1 MLPQIKPQFLI
12 YHTSLIFHKNASN
25 FEIKVSLELFS
36 TQLRRNFTVREAC
49 PTPTTHQRLNL
60 FHFIAEPIT
69 STQHHQKQLLKVCTL
84 VWIKSTSNSGQAS
97 EAETHRT
104 SLDPEQDP
112 WFLPI
117 VPCHLGSSWD
127 LRQYPVAVMA
137 TSNTGW
143 PTTAMLFEWLPMKS
157 PLQNHSGHLSQ
168 NEQSCPIN
176 LTVNRQ

>member
-12 YHTSLIFHKNASN
+12 YHTSFIFHKNASN
-25 FEIKVSLELFS
+25 FEIEVSLELFT
-36 TQLRRNFTVREAC
+36 TQLLRNFTVREAC
-49 PTPTTHQRLNL
+49 PTPTTNQRLNL

-69 STQHHQKQLLKVCTL
+69 STQHHQEQLLKVCTL
-84 VWIKSTSNSGQAS
+84 VWVKSTSNSGQAS
-97 EAETHRT
+97 EVGTHHT

-137 TSNTGW
+137 TSNNRLAHHSYAFW
-143 PTTAMLFEWLPMKS
+143 VASYEESSAKSLRAPQSEWAK
-157 PLQNHSGHLSQ
+157 LSQ
-168 NEQSCPIN
+168 
-176 LTVNRQ
+176 